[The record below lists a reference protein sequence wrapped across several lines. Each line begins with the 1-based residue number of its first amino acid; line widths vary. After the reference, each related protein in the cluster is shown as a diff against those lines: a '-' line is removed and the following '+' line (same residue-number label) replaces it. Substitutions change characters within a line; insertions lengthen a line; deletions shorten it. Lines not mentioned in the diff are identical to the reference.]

1 MTAKQTTRPA
11 GYTRFRHAAR
21 WAAVIALGIGYSV
34 LSHFA
39 AASAVPDLLDAAVAV
54 VPLAG
59 LALVMAWR
67 SDQRV
72 RMLTLFLA
80 ACALLYGVSGW
91 LVAHYNWIF
100 LLQHAGM
107 YALLCTA
114 FGRTLQGGQ
123 TPMISRFAR
132 VVHGALSP
140 ALVRYTRSVTV
151 AWTCYFGGV
160 AALSLLL
167 FWLAP
172 VQVWSV
178 FANLL
183 STPLLVLMFAGEY
196 AVRWF
201 VLPAADR
208 AGPLEAIR
216 AYRLASSGDR
226 LDRP

>member
-1 MTAKQTTRPA
+1 MTADQTTRPA
-11 GYTRFRHAAR
+11 GFTRFHQGAR

-39 AASAVPDLLDAAVAV
+39 AASADPDLFDAAVAI
-54 VPLAG
+54 VPLVG

-67 SDQRV
+67 AHQRV
-72 RMLTLFLA
+72 LMLTLCLA
-80 ACALLYGVSGW
+80 ACALLYGVSDW

-107 YALLCTA
+107 YALLCMA

-132 VVHGALSP
+132 VVHGTLSP
-140 ALVRYTRSVTV
+140 ALVRYTRSVTL
-151 AWTCYFGGV
+151 AWTCYFGGI

-183 STPLLVLMFAGEY
+183 GAPLLVLMFAGEY
-196 AVRWF
+196 AVRWV

-216 AYRLASSGDR
+216 AYRLASSSDR
-226 LDRP
+226 KDQP

>member
-107 YALLCTA
+107 YALLCIA